1 MENTF
6 DILVNSYIAKSKKE
20 QEDEEYFMEIN
31 LMYKSLIAD
40 CKRKEMN

>member
-1 MENTF
+1 MEN
-6 DILVNSYIAKSKKE
+6 IKNLQIKSLIAKSKKD

-31 LMYKSLIAD
+31 LMYKSLIAN